1 MYINNNR
8 NSMNAA
14 PRGTLGLATGM
25 DSESVIDGMLQPTRL
40 KIDKQLGLKQQI
52 QWKQDQYRSFITKL
66 NGLQQKYLSFQSPAT
81 NLLSSSFYSRKQVTS
96 SSSKVSATANQFA
109 PSSIMIDRVTQL
121 AQPTVLKGNQ
131 NITQDIRLAINESSL
146 SAQNEISVTLDGVT
160 KKINFSGGNHDSV
173 ISQLNSQLSNAFGS
187 AVSIGLDGTIQ
198 ANNHRQVTLSGQA
211 SVLTGLGL
219 TGTTSNF
226 IRMDATLG
234 SIKTQQ
240 PLLGEAH
247 TITING
253 VDVSFKASDTVS
265 TVLNAINRSDA
276 GVTASYSTITDSF
289 ELTSKVS
296 GLGVGISI
304 SDKVGNFTQSMFNMG
319 STSSVQSKRIVMTSP
334 LPSNVGTDPIDYTV
348 PFEIMVDGVNQSFT
362 IPTLPEGETYDL
374 EKAVTA
380 LNTLL
385 SQRST
390 TSDIQLSVAGVDQL
404 SLTSPTKLVSF
415 NAGSGLQAQLGFE
428 LQTNEIQDAT
438 PLDNISLTGQLTVNG
453 VVSTFD
459 SSSTVADLKAFLQAN
474 DVTLNITNHSFE
486 LSSISAT
493 SLSGDMV
500 SSLFG
505 VSTVSLNQSIGTA
518 TVIDGRNAILSVN
531 GTTIERNSNTFE
543 VNGYRLNLNALSD
556 EAITI
561 TSKNNVDET
570 ITTIKAF
577 IGEYNEFIDE
587 IYRVTQEKT
596 EFRDYPPLTEA
607 QKGEMSENEIK
618 IWEEKAKTGLLR
630 SDRTLTSIVSSL
642 RQIMF
647 NRPDG
652 SSISLAD
659 IGITSGNYAARGKLT
674 IDEAK
679 LKSSLED
686 NNEAV
691 TTLFTQSQSG
701 LAHQIDKVVKD
712 AVQSSSTNPGSLVRL
727 AGMINTSSVIKNQL
741 TEQMTAIDKVIANL
755 NRTYDSQKE
764 RYWRQFSRL
773 ESVISKM
780 NAQST
785 WLSQQ
790 TGM

>member
-25 DSESVIDGMLQPTRL
+25 DSESVINGMLQPTRY

-66 NGLQQKYLSFQSPAT
+66 NGLQQKYLSFQNPSS
-81 NLLSSSFYSRKQVTS
+81 NLLSTSFYSRKLVTS

-109 PSSIMIDRVTQL
+109 PSNVTIDRVTQL
-121 AQPTVLKGNQ
+121 AQPTVLKGLQ
-131 NITQDIRLAINESSL
+131 NITRDIRLTVNESSL
-146 SAQNEISVTLDGVT
+146 SAQNEINVTLDGVT
-160 KKINFSGGNHDSV
+160 KKISFSGGNHDSV
-173 ISQLNSQLSNAFGS
+173 ISQLNSQLSNAFGG
-187 AVSIGLDGTIQ
+187 AVTIGLDGTVN

-219 TGTTSNF
+219 SGTTSNF
-226 IRMDATLG
+226 VRMDASLG
-234 SIKTQQ
+234 SINTQQ

-253 VDVSFKASDTVS
+253 VDVSFKSTDTIS
-265 TVLNAINRSDA
+265 SVLNSINRSEA
-276 GVTASYSTITDSF
+276 GVTASYSTITDAF

-296 GLGVGISI
+296 GSGVGISI
-304 SDKVGNFTQSMFNMG
+304 ADKVGNFTQSMFNTG
-319 STSSVQSKRIVMTSP
+319 STSSVQSKRMVMTSP
-334 LPSNVGTDPIDYTV
+334 LLSTGVTDPLDYTLS
-348 PFEIMVDGVNQSFT
+348 FEIMVDSVNQSFT
-362 IPTLPEGETYDL
+362 LPTLPEGEEYDL

-385 SQRST
+385 SQRSS
-390 TSDIQLSVAGVDQL
+390 TSDIQLSVSGVNQL

-415 NAGSGLQAQLGFE
+415 SAGSGLHSDLGFE
-428 LQTNEIQDAT
+428 LQTNEIQDT
-438 PLDNISLTGQLTVNG
+438 TTLENISLTGKLTVNG

-474 DVTLNITNHSFE
+474 DVTLNITDHSFD
-486 LSSISAT
+486 LSSLS
-493 SLSGDMV
+493 SLNLSGDMV

-505 VSTVSLNQSIGTA
+505 VSQVSLNQSIGTA
-518 TVIDGRNAILSVN
+518 TVVDGRNAVLSVN
-531 GTTIERNSNTFE
+531 GTTIERNSNSFE
-543 VNGYRLNLNALSD
+543 VNGYRLNISATSD

-561 TSKNNVDET
+561 SSTNNVDET
-570 ITTIKAF
+570 LNTIKAF

-587 IYRVTQEKT
+587 IHRVTQEKT

-652 SSISLAD
+652 SSISLSD
-659 IGITSGNYAARGKLT
+659 IGITSGNYATRGKLT

-679 LKSSLED
+679 LRSSLED

-691 TTLFTQSQSG
+691 TTLFAHSQSG
-701 LAHQIDKVVKD
+701 IAQQIDKVMKG
-712 AVQSSSTNPGSLVRL
+712 AIQTSSTNPGSLVRL

-741 TEQMTAIDKVIANL
+741 SEQMTAIDKVIANL
-755 NRTYDSQKE
+755 NRTYDAQKE